1 MPGMKIKVPTSG
13 VPVQKEGAPSP
24 GIKEMPKV
32 QHPYSDQSTKAY
44 PVTEI
49 DESSDDNKSA
59 NQPAQTP
66 FMQPIK
72 EAPIAQPKKEAP
84 IAQPKRKRPLR
95 SQRKKRRSRSL
106 KRGTNCAA

>member
-1 MPGMKIKVPTSG
+1 
-13 VPVQKEGAPSP
+13 
-24 GIKEMPKV
+24 MPKV

-95 SQRKKRRSRSL
+95 SQRKRRSRSL
-106 KRGTNCAA
+106 KKRHQLRSLKRNACCTKAS

>member
-1 MPGMKIKVPTSG
+1 
-13 VPVQKEGAPSP
+13 
-24 GIKEMPKV
+24 MPKV

-49 DESSDDNKSA
+49 DESPDEKKSA

-72 EAPIAQPKKEAP
+72 EAPIAQPKRSTDCSTEKEAP
-84 IAQPKRKRPLR
+84 IAQPKKEAPVAQPKR
-95 SQRKKRRSRSL
+95 S
-106 KRGTNCAA
+106 TNCAA